1 MLWTTVAAV
10 ASIAMGGPPVAGNSL
25 ELAVP
30 SICTLYYGET
40 SARSADWVQIAE
52 ETDDDGNST
61 PIYTSCRPA

>member
-10 ASIAMGGPPVAGNSL
+10 ASIAMGGPQPAGNSL

-40 SARSADWVQIAE
+40 SAQSANWVKIGE
-52 ETDDDGNST
+52 ETDDKGNTT